1 MKKIKKA
8 AAEKSKRA
16 IGESSRKAKNDD
28 TARLRLPKGMKYW
41 IKKVPA
47 HPLHFGSYCNQ
58 NFGEHIKEYLG
69 EEVLNLFRETIFGSF
84 LDMPLCNY
92 QGQIS
97 KCLLMLE
104 IEQDDSEEIHV
115 YVQGTI
121 LKFSII
127 EYVII
132 SGLKCSGN
140 RHLVQIGQML
150 KHIGIR

>member
-28 TARLRLPKGMKYW
+28 TARLHLTKGMKYW

-47 HPLHFGSYCNQ
+47 HPLHFDSYCNQ

-84 LDMPLCNY
+84 LDMPRAKYPNACLC
-92 QGQIS
+92 
-97 KCLLMLE
+97 
-104 IEQDDSEEIHV
+104 
-115 YVQGTI
+115 
-121 LKFSII
+121 
-127 EYVII
+127 
-132 SGLKCSGN
+132 
-140 RHLVQIGQML
+140 
-150 KHIGIR
+150 